1 MRAGDGI
8 RQNSRFNNEVRSMKK
23 MLIAGAAAL
32 TMLAGCESG
41 PQIRTNM
48 DPAANLSGY
57 KTYMFPEKV
66 GTDRPGYSTPI
77 SSYFKE
83 AIRREMDAR
92 GYKYVEGGPADLLVN
107 FNANAQENVD
117 VRTTPGAT
125 YGYGYGYYGYRGGLY
140 GATAFPP
147 EVQTVRY
154 KVGTANVDVVDLS
167 RKQVVWE
174 GIAEARL
181 TDKMMKDPRTAIS
194 GVIAEMFA
202 QYPGRAGGG

>member
-1 MRAGDGI
+1 MPQPARW
-8 RQNSRFNNEVRSMKK
+8 SRFQLQEGVSMNKV
-23 MLIAGAAAL
+23 LLAGAAAL
-32 TMLAGCESG
+32 AVMAGCASG
-41 PQIRTNM
+41 PTIRSNV
-48 DPAANLSGY
+48 DPSANLSTY
-57 KTYMFPEKV
+57 KTYMFAEKV
-66 GTDRPGYSTPI
+66 GTDRPGYATPI

-83 AIRREMDAR
+83 SIRREMDAR
-92 GYKYVEGGPADLLVN
+92 GYRYVEGGPADLLIN

-117 VRTTPGAT
+117 VRTTPGST
-125 YGYGYGYYGYRGGLY
+125 YGYGYGYYGYRGGMY
-140 GATAFPP
+140 GAAAFPP

-154 KVGTANVDVVDLS
+154 KTGTANVDVVDLS

-194 GVIAEMFA
+194 NVIAEMFA